1 MSSLP
6 ASNYAREQMVS
17 QQVRAWDVLDD
28 TILDL
33 LRRLPREHFVPP
45 AYRDTAYADLP
56 LPLGHGQHMLSPSIV
71 GRIIQAVAV
80 KPGQTLLEVGTG
92 SGFLSACFS
101 LQGAIVSSIEIHADI
116 AAQARSNLSAAG
128 IDRVALTH
136 GDATELL
143 ASAPRHDVVVVTASL
158 PVYDPAYEAALNPG
172 GRLFVV
178 VGTGAAMDARLI
190 QLDARG
196 ERQEQSL
203 FETVLDPLINA
214 RPANPFHF

>member
-1 MSSLP
+1 MSNLQ

-71 GRIIQAVAV
+71 GRIIQAVEV

-128 IDRVALTH
+128 IANVALTH

-158 PVYDPAYEAALNPG
+158 PVYDPAYEAALSPG

-190 QLDARG
+190 QLDAQGQRH
-196 ERQEQSL
+196 EQSL
-203 FETVLDPLINA
+203 FETVLDRLINA

>member
-1 MSSLP
+1 MSNLQ

-71 GRIIQAVAV
+71 GRIIQAVEV

-116 AAQARSNLSAAG
+116 AAQAG
-128 IDRVALTH
+128 
-136 GDATELL
+136 
-143 ASAPRHDVVVVTASL
+143 
-158 PVYDPAYEAALNPG
+158 Y
-172 GRLFVV
+172 F
-178 VGTGAAMDARLI
+178 
-190 QLDARG
+190 LDEARG
-196 ERQEQSL
+196 DELRAFGCRQENGFYFRSQAIIHCRHL
-203 FETVLDPLINA
+203 NFI
-214 RPANPFHF
+214 F